1 MTRLATCTVLVFVLS
16 GIAQAMTEPCNCG
29 ENPSPT
35 TGPIEPIADPD
46 FLQTASVEPASLSI
60 PSGLNPGDKYHV
72 MFATSFQTNI
82 DSSTIVPA
90 SFPFFGGLD
99 AADWTVTYAAFL
111 GGLLE
116 DEWSGFDTVYQAVL
130 SINGE
135 NARDRI
141 NVEGQIFNTNGDLI
155 ALDGTDLWDGSI
167 QNPVGFDEMATAI
180 TGDTDVWTGSNYIGA
195 WKVNESCGCWD
206 IPSSF
211 EGGRFGNATITDSQ
225 WASDGTQTCNLSAR
239 LYGISP
245 ALTVPGEPEP
255 PGPSGP
261 IVPEPS
267 TFVLGGIALVGL
279 IFIGWRRRKRN

>member
-1 MTRLATCTVLVFVLS
+1 MTRLATCTVLVFALS

-29 ENPSPT
+29 ENPLPT
-35 TGPIEPIADPD
+35 SGPIEPMADPD

-60 PSGLNPGDKYHV
+60 PAGLQPGDKYHV
-72 MFATSFQTNI
+72 MFATSFNTNI
-82 DSSTIVPA
+82 TGDPSVPA
-90 SFPFFGGLD
+90 PFPFFGGLD

-167 QNPVGFDEMATAI
+167 QNPVGFDETATAI
-180 TGDTDVWTGSNYIGA
+180 TGDTKVWTGTNALAIWSG
-195 WKVNESCGCWD
+195 ESCGYWD
-206 IPSSF
+206 EGVFHSFGKVGQAVAAGSSWLS
-211 EGGRFGNATITDSQ
+211 GHSQ
-225 WASDGTQTCNLSAR
+225 NCQLSAR

-245 ALTVPGEPEP
+245 ALTVPGEP
-255 PGPSGP
+255 PGPGGP

-267 TFVLGGIALVGL
+267 TFALGGIALVGL
-279 IFIGWRRRKRN
+279 FFIGWRRRKRN